1 MRKCMCP
8 EPAICKIN
16 MSHICRF
23 RFSVSVKTA
32 NFNFQF
38 SSFSHLATFVAFTLR
53 LLRKRMD
60 ANLCHCDSS
69 SISKRNLS
77 YHVLAKKRTYQNLNL
92 SKPQLIKNATYQKR
106 NLSKTR
112 AFTPPGTRIGM
123 QTCPAGTVSPLVSK
137 PKSGRPKAIN

>member
-1 MRKCMCP
+1 MSQHAFVRKSMCP
-8 EPAICKIN
+8 ETAICKIN

-23 RFSVSVKTA
+23 RFIVSVKTA

-69 SISKRNLS
+69 SMSKRNLS
-77 YHVLAKKRTYQNLNL
+77 YHVLAKKRTLD
-92 SKPQLIKNATYQKR
+92 IAHCCTWATR
-106 NLSKTR
+106 CR
-112 AFTPPGTRIGM
+112 AITPPGTRIGM
-123 QTCPAGTVSPLVSK
+123 QTCPPGRSVHLVQSQNLAA
-137 PKSGRPKAIN
+137 S